1 MPRHA
6 PPQPLPQKAPAAA
19 PATQW
24 TTRGVVLLAL
34 SMFIAG
40 IGVGALTRSDA
51 PVPVAGM
58 AAAAMPPSASP
69 APPAAQP
76 FTPEALNAVAG
87 PLLAAI
93 KANPRDTGA
102 LTELGN
108 LYYDRKQY
116 KEAIEYYRRAADVD
130 SRNPDL
136 LTDLGT
142 ALWYSG
148 SADKAIVEYNKA
160 LALRPEYPA
169 TLMNLGIVRMDG
181 LQDYKGAI
189 AAWKKLLDANPSF
202 AQRDKVVGLIAQA
215 ENKLK

>member
-1 MPRHA
+1 
-6 PPQPLPQKAPAAA
+6 
-19 PATQW
+19 
-24 TTRGVVLLAL
+24 VLLAL
-34 SMFIAG
+34 SVFIAG
-40 IGVGALTRSDA
+40 IGVGALTRSEA
-51 PVPVAGM
+51 PVPVAGV

-76 FTPEALNAVAG
+76 FTPETLNAVAG

-116 KEAIEYYRRAADVD
+116 KEAIEYYRRAADGD
-130 SRNPDL
+130 PKNPDL

-148 SADKAIVEYNKA
+148 SAEKAIAEYNKA
-160 LALRPEYPA
+160 LALRPDYPA

-181 LQDYKGAI
+181 LQDYPGAI
-189 AAWKKLLDANPSF
+189 TAWKKLLQANPAF
-202 AQRDKVVGLIAQA
+202 AQRDKVAGLIAQA